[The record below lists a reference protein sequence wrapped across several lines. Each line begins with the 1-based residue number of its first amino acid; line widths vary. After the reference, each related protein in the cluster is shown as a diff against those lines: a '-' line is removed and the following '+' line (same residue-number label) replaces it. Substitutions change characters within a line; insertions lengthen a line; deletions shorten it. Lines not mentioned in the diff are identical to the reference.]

1 MGSNHKASTNKKEVT
16 QVSQRNLYTVNALE
30 IYRKM
35 YFSRHFELKIV
46 DAHQRGLITTP
57 IYLGI
62 GQESIAST
70 LSCFLP
76 KGTPI
81 FAQHRA
87 HSYFLSFGGDP
98 RHLKS
103 ELVSSSDIWTNG
115 SGGSASVSSSG
126 INMFGHSGL
135 MGDQVPIAVGY
146 ALTTGLPTLAVVG
159 DASVEEDYVM
169 SSVAYAVK
177 RSIPLLLICE
187 DNNLSIL
194 TPKSVRRDWEVSEV
208 AKAYGA
214 KSFDI
219 NDDPKVIWETLS
231 NWDLKEVFVI
241 NIRTTRHYWHA
252 GSGQDEQPEID
263 RLYELSESLRLLGL
277 SNELQKIEEDID
289 IEVESLW
296 N

>member
-1 MGSNHKASTNKKEVT
+1 MNPRGDYEA
-16 QVSQRNLYTVNALE
+16 NALE
-30 IYRKM
+30 IYRRM
-35 YFSRHFELKIV
+35 YLVRRFELRVI

-98 RHLKS
+98 KHLKS
-103 ELVSSSDIWTNG
+103 EFVSSSDICTNG
-115 SGGSASVSSSG
+115 SGGSASISSSS

-146 ALTTGLPTLAVVG
+146 ALTTGLPTLGVVG

-208 AKAYGA
+208 ARAYGA

-219 NDDPKVIWETLS
+219 DDDPKNIWDTLS
-231 NWDLKEVFVI
+231 KWDLKEVFVI
-241 NIRTTRHYWHA
+241 NVRTTRHYWHA
-252 GSGQDEQPEID
+252 GSGQDEPPKVD
-263 RLYELSESLRLLGL
+263 RLYGLKESLKLQGLTNELS
-277 SNELQKIEEDID
+277 QIEDDID
-289 IEVESLW
+289 SEVESLW

>member
-1 MGSNHKASTNKKEVT
+1 MNSRDNYGI
-16 QVSQRNLYTVNALE
+16 NALE
-30 IYRKM
+30 IYRRM
-35 YFSRHFELKIV
+35 YFVRRFELSVV
-46 DAHQRGLITTP
+46 DAHQRGFITTP

-115 SGGSASVSSSG
+115 SGGSASISSSS

-177 RSIPLLLICE
+177 KKHPVIVDLR
-187 DNNLSIL
+187 
-194 TPKSVRRDWEVSEV
+194 
-208 AKAYGA
+208 GQQ
-214 KSFDI
+214 FI
-219 NDDPKVIWETLS
+219 NSDP
-231 NWDLKEVFVI
+231 
-241 NIRTTRHYWHA
+241 
-252 GSGQDEQPEID
+252 
-263 RLYELSESLRLLGL
+263 
-277 SNELQKIEEDID
+277 
-289 IEVESLW
+289 
-296 N
+296 

>member
-1 MGSNHKASTNKKEVT
+1 MNT
-16 QVSQRNLYTVNALE
+16 QESYSQNALE
-30 IYRKM
+30 IYRRM
-35 YFSRHFELKIV
+35 YYVRNFELGV
-46 DAHQRGLITTP
+46 VSAHKKGLISIP

-76 KGTPI
+76 KGIPI

-87 HSYFLSFGGDP
+87 HSYFLAFGGNP
-98 RHLKS
+98 NYLKS
-103 ELVSSSDIWTNG
+103 ELLSNSDFGTKG
-115 SGGSASVSSSG
+115 ARGSASISSTE

-146 ALTTGLPTLAVVG
+146 GLTTGLPTLSVVG

-169 SSVAYAVK
+169 SSIGYAVK

-194 TPKSVRRDWEVSEV
+194 TEKSVRRNWETSEV

-219 NDDPKVIWETLS
+219 DDTPASIWKTLEKW
-231 NWDLKEVFVI
+231 NMKEVFVV
-241 NIRTTRHYWHA
+241 NVRTTRHYWHA
-252 GSGQDEQPEID
+252 GSGQDQAPQID
-263 RLYELSESLRLLGL
+263 RLSEMRESL
-277 SNELQKIEEDID
+277 ELQGLKDQVVAIESRIKQE
-289 IEVESLW
+289 IETLW

>member
-1 MGSNHKASTNKKEVT
+1 MQKS
-16 QVSQRNLYTVNALE
+16 LE
-30 IYRKM
+30 IYRRM
-35 YFSRHFELKIV
+35 YLVRRFELRVI

-57 IYLGI
+57 IYLCI
-62 GQESIAST
+62 GQEAIAST

-115 SGGSASVSSSG
+115 SGGSASISSSE

-169 SSVAYAVK
+169 SSIAYAVK
-177 RSIPLLLICE
+177 RDIPLLLICE

-194 TPKSVRRDWEVSEV
+194 TPKSVRRDWEVCEV
-208 AKAYGA
+208 ARAYGA

-219 NDDPKVIWETLS
+219 EDDPKTIWETLS
-231 NWDLKEVFVI
+231 KWDLKEVFVV

-252 GSGQDEQPEID
+252 GIGQDELPNLD
-263 RLYELSESLRLLGL
+263 RLNEFRESLNSRGLFKKLQQIEDDVDAEVDLLW
-277 SNELQKIEEDID
+277 K
-289 IEVESLW
+289 
-296 N
+296 

>member
-1 MGSNHKASTNKKEVT
+1 MNSSIDYAENT
-16 QVSQRNLYTVNALE
+16 LE
-30 IYRKM
+30 IFRRM
-35 YFSRHFELKIV
+35 YFVRRFELKAL

-98 RHLKS
+98 KHLKS
-103 ELVSSSDIWTNG
+103 ELISSSDIWTNG
-115 SGGSASVSSSG
+115 SGGSASISSRD

-146 ALTTGLPTLAVVG
+146 AFTTGLPTLAVVG

-177 RSIPLLLICE
+177 RRIPLLLICE

-194 TPKSVRRDWEVSEV
+194 TPKSVRRDWDVSEV
-208 AKAYGA
+208 ARAYGA

-219 NDDPKVIWETLS
+219 DDDPKVIWETLS
-231 NWDLKEVFVI
+231 KWDFREVFVI
-241 NIRTTRHYWHA
+241 NVRTTRHYWHA
-252 GSGQDEQPEID
+252 GSGQDELPKVD
-263 RLYELSESLRLLGL
+263 RLYELRENLTLLGL
-277 SNELQKIEEDID
+277 SNELSQIEDVID
-289 IEVESLW
+289 SEVESLW

>member
-1 MGSNHKASTNKKEVT
+1 MNPRGDYEA
-16 QVSQRNLYTVNALE
+16 NALE
-30 IYRKM
+30 IYRRM
-35 YFSRHFELKIV
+35 YLVRRFELRV
-46 DAHQRGLITTP
+46 VEAHQRGLITTP

-98 RHLKS
+98 KHLKS

-115 SGGSASVSSSG
+115 SGGSASISSSS

-146 ALTTGLPTLAVVG
+146 ALTTGLPTLGVVG

-208 AKAYGA
+208 ARAYGA

-219 NDDPKVIWETLS
+219 DDDPKNIWDTLS
-231 NWDLKEVFVI
+231 KWDLKEVFVI
-241 NIRTTRHYWHA
+241 NVRTTRHYWHA
-252 GSGQDEQPEID
+252 GSGQDEPPKVD
-263 RLYELSESLRLLGL
+263 RLYGLKESLKLQGLTNELS
-277 SNELQKIEEDID
+277 QIEDDID
-289 IEVESLW
+289 SEVESLW

>member
-1 MGSNHKASTNKKEVT
+1 MNSHGDYE
-16 QVSQRNLYTVNALE
+16 VNAFE
-30 IYRKM
+30 IYRRM
-35 YFSRHFELKIV
+35 YFIRRFELKVV

-76 KGTPI
+76 KGIPI

-98 RHLKS
+98 KHLKS

-115 SGGSASVSSSG
+115 SGGSASISSKD

-194 TPKSVRRDWEVSEV
+194 TPKSVRRDWDVSQV
-208 AKAYGA
+208 ARAYGA

-219 NDDPKVIWETLS
+219 DDDPRVIWETLS
-231 NWDLKEVFVI
+231 KWDLREVFVI
-241 NIRTTRHYWHA
+241 NVRTTRHHWHA
-252 GSGQDEQPEID
+252 GSGQDELPKVD
-263 RLYELSESLRLLGL
+263 RLYVLREDLTLLGL
-277 SNELQKIEEDID
+277 SRELLQIEDVID
-289 IEVESLW
+289 SEVESLW

>member
-1 MGSNHKASTNKKEVT
+1 VNPRGDYEA
-16 QVSQRNLYTVNALE
+16 NALE
-30 IYRKM
+30 IYRRM
-35 YFSRHFELKIV
+35 YLARRFELRV
-46 DAHQRGLITTP
+46 VEAHQRGLITTP

-98 RHLKS
+98 KHLKS

-115 SGGSASVSSSG
+115 SGGSASISSSS
-126 INMFGHSGL
+126 ISMFGHSGL

-146 ALTTGLPTLAVVG
+146 SLTTGLPTLAVVG

-208 AKAYGA
+208 ARAYGA

-219 NDDPKVIWETLS
+219 DDDPKAIWDTLS

-241 NIRTTRHYWHA
+241 NVRTTRHYWHA
-252 GSGQDEQPEID
+252 GSGQDELPKVD
-263 RLYELSESLRLLGL
+263 RLYELKESLKLKGL
-277 SNELQKIEEDID
+277 TNELTQIEDDID
-289 IEVESLW
+289 SEVTSLW

>member
-1 MGSNHKASTNKKEVT
+1 M
-16 QVSQRNLYTVNALE
+16 NLRGDYEVNALE
-30 IYRKM
+30 IYRRM
-35 YFSRHFELKIV
+35 YLVRRFELRVI

-98 RHLKS
+98 KHLKS

-115 SGGSASVSSSG
+115 SGGSASVSSSS

-169 SSVAYAVK
+169 SSIAYAVK
-177 RSIPLLLICE
+177 RNIPLLLICE

-194 TPKSVRRDWEVSEV
+194 TPKSVRRDWEVCEV
-208 AKAYGA
+208 ARAYGA

-219 NDDPKVIWETLS
+219 DDDPKVIWFI
-231 NWDLKEVFVI
+231 K
-241 NIRTTRHYWHA
+241 
-252 GSGQDEQPEID
+252 
-263 RLYELSESLRLLGL
+263 
-277 SNELQKIEEDID
+277 
-289 IEVESLW
+289 
-296 N
+296 